1 MPWNETDVMTE
12 KERFIMLAQ
21 TGRFTIT
28 DLCADFGISRKTGHK
43 YLQRYQADGRHGLND
58 YSRRP
63 KDCPFTTSA
72 AVEKL
77 ILKERKKHATWGP
90 KKIHDRLLKVYGL
103 EDRPHINTIN
113 NILSRR
119 GLTKKRKRK
128 PGVHRVLSEG
138 LKKGSNVENRITN

>member
-1 MPWNETDVMTE
+1 
-12 KERFIMLAQ
+12 MLAQ

-28 DLCADFGISRKTGHK
+28 DLCTDFGISRKTGHK
-43 YLQRYQADGRHGLND
+43 YLQRYDADGRIGLND
-58 YSRRP
+58 RSRRP
-63 KDCPFTTSA
+63 KGCPFTTTE

-77 ILKERKKHATWGP
+77 ILKERRKHPTWGP
-90 KKIHDRLLKVYGL
+90 KKIHDRLLKVYGI

-128 PGVHRVLSEG
+128 PEVHRVLSEADRRG
-138 LKKGSNVENRITN
+138 